1 MRGRSYATARAGF
14 GSRCD
19 DRGTGGGLYGYSRPM
34 LLSLNV
40 RSIRDLVAPKRGR
53 ARVALTDAPRYTR
66 EELGLHGLTLTTD
79 VLKGATRQILEG
91 IRDSGDKSGC
101 AVLALTEVEPQRLG
115 DPNETKGLAGVDRML
130 KVVEAASL
138 LGCNSCGVSVIAKDT
153 EEGFEYAVE
162 RLRMIVER
170 AERLEINLLLVPHE
184 GLTADPVRL
193 TELIKKVGG
202 FRIGTQ
208 PDFEVAAGQDD
219 PMTYLKR
226 LTPYASVVN
235 ASTIDFVEADPDEAP
250 PIKGGEA
257 SENTAESTEES
268 IDDDDRPL
276 TPEDLAAMLMD
287 GDFGDLPDVP
297 PPLHVPYDLE
307 PLVEAVTM
315 VGYDGTLSIEY
326 RGSGDGTLGAM
337 QSREA
342 LEAALQSIADRK

>member
-1 MRGRSYATARAGF
+1 
-14 GSRCD
+14 
-19 DRGTGGGLYGYSRPM
+19 
-34 LLSLNV
+34 
-40 RSIRDLVAPKRGR
+40 
-53 ARVALTDAPRYTR
+53 
-66 EELGLHGLTLTTD
+66 
-79 VLKGATRQILEG
+79 
-91 IRDSGDKSGC
+91 
-101 AVLALTEVEPQRLG
+101 VLALTEVEAQRLG

-170 AERLEINLLLVPHE
+170 AERLEINLLLVPHD

-208 PDFEVAAGQDD
+208 PDFEVAAAQDD

-235 ASTIDFVEADPDEAP
+235 ASTLGFVEPDAEEP
-250 PIKGGEA
+250 EPSKGGGDGGEA
-257 SENTAESTEES
+257 PAEPDNAGEDAG
-268 IDDDDRPL
+268 DDDDRPL

-326 RGSGDGTLGAM
+326 RGTGDGTLGAM

-342 LEAALQSIADRK
+342 LEAALQAIADRK

>member
-1 MRGRSYATARAGF
+1 
-14 GSRCD
+14 
-19 DRGTGGGLYGYSRPM
+19 M

-79 VLKGATRQILEG
+79 VLKGATRQVLEG

-115 DPNETKGLAGVDRML
+115 DPSEAKGLAGVDRML

-138 LGCNSCGVSVIAKDT
+138 LGCNSCGVSVIAKDS

-184 GLTADPVRL
+184 GLTEDPVRL

-208 PDFEVAAGQDD
+208 PDFETAAAQDD

-235 ASTIDFVEADPDEAP
+235 ASTLDFVEADPDAATP
-250 PIKGGEA
+250 SKGGGQAGAEA
-257 SENTAESTEES
+257 EAAGDDGL
-268 IDDDDRPL
+268 DDDDRPL

-297 PPLHVPYDLE
+297 PPVHVPYDLE

-326 RGSGDGTLGAM
+326 RGTGDGTLGAM

-342 LEAALQSIADRK
+342 LEAALQAIADRK

>member
-1 MRGRSYATARAGF
+1 
-14 GSRCD
+14 
-19 DRGTGGGLYGYSRPM
+19 M

-79 VLKGATRQILEG
+79 VLKGATREVLEG

-101 AVLALTEVEPQRLG
+101 AVLALTEVEAQRLG

-184 GLTADPVRL
+184 GLTQDPVRL

-208 PDFEVAAGQDD
+208 PDFETAAAQDD

-235 ASTIDFVEADPDEAP
+235 ASTLEFVEADPDQP
-250 PIKGGEA
+250 TPSKGGEA
-257 SENTAESTEES
+257 GEVPSESEDAGEDV

-297 PPLHVPYDLE
+297 APVHVPYDLE

-326 RGSGDGTLGAM
+326 RGAGDGTLGAM

-342 LEAALQSIADRK
+342 LEAALQAIADRK